1 MSQQKITIALI
12 GDKAARA
19 ASKKIITDFSQQYNA
34 QNQPNSVLTPSQNSD
49 CVLENFLFEGCLVKI
64 IEIELEDENPPQ
76 CDGAILPAIRES
88 KPVIPQSQPW
98 EPATLERTL
107 KQLDELKKPIPPE
120 EQFIV
125 KSAHEVDPYQGL
137 AEKIG
142 AEGDRLIKI
151 DLFKSEPS
159 ETKATTQNQN
169 FTTIENT
176 LRELIRVDRILKSF
190 HSAYNKNANLAE
202 TSPSPWYKKSKW
214 LLLAIVLLLIISVAL
229 FTAFAFTGLLLT
241 PFLAIPI
248 ALLVSIVMIS
258 IKIGFDNRQPVL
270 TIPDQQIGAS
280 THQATSTSST
290 QAAVQPSQPLLS
302 QPTVQKNMD
311 AAIKTVFEELRTIFK
326 KNHVELTLDEASC
339 KKALQIVGT
348 LLKAKKIDLNAI
360 FTVQLLYEYQKGF
373 YFQFKRKETCSD
385 EAFDLFKSAHGEL
398 RQIFGKIDGDV
409 CCSISIDK
417 ISHFDL
423 GNQADIS
430 TQQNPNLIFELGEV
444 VFQPKFVRDYG
455 AQKPR
460 QELAIERVKII
471 LTNHGIS
478 PDNFAIYMIDFFNF
492 GYCVKLEVLPRLVNN
507 LYKEEPGKTKF
518 RQGEL
523 EKAKTLFKKL
533 LGNDIDMDRIQ
544 IDRILNLPD
553 ELVNAPQPQFKTQ

>member
-12 GDKAARA
+12 GEKDARA
-19 ASKKIITDFSQQYNA
+19 ASKKIITGFSQQYIP
-34 QNQPNSVLTPSQNSD
+34 QNQPNSVLTSTQNSD
-49 CVLENFLFEGCLVKI
+49 YVLENFLFEGCLVKI
-64 IEIELEDENPPQ
+64 VEIELEDENPPQ

-88 KPVIPQSQPW
+88 KPVIPEKKPW
-98 EPATLERTL
+98 ESPTLQRTL
-107 KQLDELKKPIPPE
+107 KQLDELKKTIPIE

-125 KSAHEVDPYQGL
+125 KSARQVVPYQGL

-142 AEGDRLIKI
+142 AQGDRLIKI
-151 DLFKSEPS
+151 DLFKSDPS
-159 ETKATTQNQN
+159 ESKVTTQKQN
-169 FTTIENT
+169 FTIIENT
-176 LRELIRVDRILKSF
+176 LRELIRVDKFLKPF
-190 HSAYNKNANLAE
+190 HSAYNINANLAE

-214 LLLAIVLLLIISVAL
+214 LLLAIVLLLIISAGL
-229 FTAFAFTGLLLT
+229 FTAFALTGLLLT

-248 ALLVSIVMIS
+248 IFLVSIVMIS
-258 IKIGFDNRQPVL
+258 IKIGFDNRRPVS

-280 THQATSTSST
+280 TRQDTLTSST
-290 QAAVQPSQPLLS
+290 QAAAQASKPLLS

-311 AAIKTVFEELRTIFK
+311 AAIKDVFEELRTIFK

-348 LLKAKKIDLNAI
+348 LLKAQNIDLNAI
-360 FTVQLLYEYQKGF
+360 FTVELLYEYQKGF
-373 YFQFKRKETCSD
+373 YFGFKRKETCSN

-398 RQIFGKIDGDV
+398 RQILESIGVDV
-409 CCSISIDK
+409 CYSISIDK
-417 ISHFDL
+417 ISHFNL

-430 TQQNPNLIFELGEV
+430 TQKNPNLIFELGEV
-444 VFQPKFVRDYG
+444 VFQPKFVRDFG
-455 AQKPR
+455 VQKQR

-478 PDNFAIYMIDFFNF
+478 PDNFAIYTIDFFNF
-492 GYCVKLEVLPRLVNN
+492 GCCVKFDVIPRLVNS
-507 LYKEEPGKTKF
+507 LYKEDSEKVKI
-518 RQGEL
+518 REGEL

-533 LGNDIDMDRIQ
+533 LGNDINMDCIQ